1 MMKLHRNATI
11 AHEKMVNYLLQWRP
25 ENDKSRFLG
34 SAGYTE
40 KDGEQLAQD
49 IRDQL
54 LSLEAKF
61 EETTEYGDMYS
72 IMGLLI
78 GPKWTS
84 DTRHEHL
91 DGRIDNKRDKVY
103 YAVSEEGRLNV
114 LSTFYT

>member
-1 MMKLHRNATI
+1 MKLPRNATI

-54 LSLEAKF
+54 LSLEAEF

-72 IMGLLI
+72 IGGSLI
-78 GPKWTS
+78 GPN
-84 DTRHEHL
+84 
-91 DGRIDNKRDKVY
+91 GRAIRVMSIWMVESVTDKTKFITLY
-103 YAVSEEGRLNV
+103 PKKED
-114 LSTFYT
+114 

>member
-11 AHEKMVNYLLQWRP
+11 AYEKMVNYLLQWRP

-78 GPKWTS
+78 GLNGRAIHVMSIWMVESITNETKSITLYPKKE
-84 DTRHEHL
+84 D
-91 DGRIDNKRDKVY
+91 
-103 YAVSEEGRLNV
+103 
-114 LSTFYT
+114 

>member
-78 GPKWTS
+78 GPN
-84 DTRHEHL
+84 
-91 DGRIDNKRDKVY
+91 GRAIHVMSIWMVESITNETKFITLYPKKED
-103 YAVSEEGRLNV
+103 
-114 LSTFYT
+114 